1 VSLYRVPPAAVDSAA
16 GQPAVPVACRCCPG
30 GGSRST
36 RARCYPSDMDERE
49 WAVCEPLL
57 PPPAWLAGKGGRPSG
72 YCMRDIVDGIRYL
85 THNGP
90 VWRALPVDFPPAW
103 TVYWWA
109 AKWQADGSTETMHGQ
124 LREQVRLLAGRKPAP
139 TAAIIDSQS
148 VRAAEEVARTG
159 RGYDAGKKVNGRK
172 RHIAVDTIGLLLTVL
187 ITAASVQDRDAA
199 KPLLWN
205 LRKAFPQVKLA
216 WADGGYAGKLVTW
229 ARTKL
234 KPKLTLQIVKRPDDL
249 HTFQVLPRRWVVE
262 RTLAWITRH
271 RRTVRDYERLPAH
284 HETYVYWS
292 MVIVMTRRLARN
304 AASTSAPA
312 QSDAA

>member
-1 VSLYRVPPAAVDSAA
+1 VSLYRVPPAAVRSAA

-103 TVYWWA
+103 TVYWRA

-159 RGYDAGKKVNGRK
+159 RGYDAGKKVNGRYLEPGF
-172 RHIAVDTIGLLLTVL
+172 RSWL
-187 ITAASVQDRDAA
+187 
-199 KPLLWN
+199 
-205 LRKAFPQVKLA
+205 
-216 WADGGYAGKLVTW
+216 
-229 ARTKL
+229 
-234 KPKLTLQIVKRPDDL
+234 
-249 HTFQVLPRRWVVE
+249 
-262 RTLAWITRH
+262 
-271 RRTVRDYERLPAH
+271 
-284 HETYVYWS
+284 
-292 MVIVMTRRLARN
+292 
-304 AASTSAPA
+304 
-312 QSDAA
+312 